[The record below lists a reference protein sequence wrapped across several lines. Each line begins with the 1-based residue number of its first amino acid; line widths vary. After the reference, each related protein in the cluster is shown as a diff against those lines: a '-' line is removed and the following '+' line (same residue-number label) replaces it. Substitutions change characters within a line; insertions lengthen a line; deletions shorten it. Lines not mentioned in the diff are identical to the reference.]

1 MLLVESFGP
10 SGSGKSYF
18 KNKLIKKFSFKVF
31 DYKSLYNLIG
41 DRSFFFKLFY
51 NFIKSSYLQKIKNT
65 YLIRL
70 IKKKKFRLIK
80 FEYGKSIKKGSLLYK
95 KYKSIKNL
103 IQKSEFSNKK
113 KKTIKN
119 WASEEIYA
127 NHYAKKIDYQK
138 LLLDSEGLIQ
148 RLFIYCYKKK
158 NKEQVIKEYLDM
170 IELPQLIIIF
180 EKKIINKKN
189 AFIIEKNEE
198 EKIFKL
204 TLSELKKRKI
214 LIVNSKIGVNKSYLK
229 IKKKLK

>member
-1 MLLVESFGP
+1 M
-10 SGSGKSYF
+10 
-18 KNKLIKKFSFKVF
+18 
-31 DYKSLYNLIG
+31 
-41 DRSFFFKLFY
+41 
-51 NFIKSSYLQKIKNT
+51 
-65 YLIRL
+65 
-70 IKKKKFRLIK
+70 
-80 FEYGKSIKKGSLLYK
+80 
-95 KYKSIKNL
+95 

-113 KKTIKN
+113 KRTIEN

-189 AFIIEKNEE
+189 TFIIEKNEE